1 MSDAQR
7 AGISKRTYV
16 ILGVTGAVAL
26 AAVIVALILLL
37 SPREAEAVPSSS
49 PTSAVSAEQLE
60 DLSVALQSEDR
71 ETLAAALAM
80 PAADVTDDI
89 ADGFASTD
97 IIWDADAAKGVE
109 DAERQVVAWRV
120 PAEVTEADG
129 TTSTWLVTLVPG
141 PDGLV
146 FFDSEEVQR

>member
-1 MSDAQR
+1 M
-7 AGISKRTYV
+7 
-16 ILGVTGAVAL
+16 
-26 AAVIVALILLL
+26 
-37 SPREAEAVPSSS
+37 
-49 PTSAVSAEQLE
+49 SAEQLE

-97 IIWDADAAKGVE
+97 IIWDADAAKRVE